1 MNEIIV
7 KSMEIGFQNKM
18 LKEATVR
25 MFKVGETVRKCS
37 LTASVIIAS
46 VDASECYKED
56 GFSSVHEWAEKT
68 FGFKKSQSYALLK
81 IGQEYITEV
90 RSKSGSV
97 IGYRTNLLPE
107 DSVLDF
113 NTTQIQRMLPGGHEL
128 AVQLVENG
136 EITPEMSAKKIADVV
151 KSYTTEEHEE
161 HEEQEEV
168 ETEPEES
175 EVDHKPEER
184 YVIVTDEIGNKY
196 EIPYTILKE
205 YIVK

>member
-7 KSMEIGFQNKM
+7 KNMEIGFHNKM

-46 VDASECYKED
+46 VDASECFKDD
-56 GFSSVHEWAEKT
+56 GFSSVHEWTEKT

-128 AVQLVENG
+128 AVQLVESG

-151 KSYTTEEHEE
+151 KAYTSDEPETKEEPEA
-161 HEEQEEV
+161 
-168 ETEPEES
+168 TAEPEES
-175 EVDHKPEER
+175 EADDGIEKR
-184 YVIVTDEIGNKY
+184 YVLVADEIGNKY
-196 EIPYTILKE
+196 EIPYSILKE